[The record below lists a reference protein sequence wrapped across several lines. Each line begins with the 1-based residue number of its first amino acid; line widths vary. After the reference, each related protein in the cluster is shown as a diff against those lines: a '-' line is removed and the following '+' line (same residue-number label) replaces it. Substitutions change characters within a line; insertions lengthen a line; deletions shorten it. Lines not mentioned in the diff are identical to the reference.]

1 VISKKVV
8 KKGTTS
14 INNTVDEETQQAE
27 DDPQT
32 RANSEA
38 EEVEFEEG
46 VEMIEFEDD
55 EKIRRLA
62 YIEKKNMLVVLISVH
77 KGGFLRF
84 LDATTM
90 EETRKD
96 LYLEHVPI
104 SLSIDPD
111 ELNLS
116 VGLANGEVLYSSI
129 SAIFEE
135 EEPFE
140 EQADHKEHVMD
151 IQYVEG
157 HFGGLLVTIGLDQ
170 HLFIRNN
177 FQKKLTMELELDFY
191 PQNLLIDQENNKII
205 VGGINDDLDAYQ
217 LYEIEMNPFMRE
229 KKDGDDGEK
238 ELVPNFFPLEVIR

>member
-1 VISKKVV
+1 MVQAEQDKLKVIRAKTELLRKFDGFASFMLPIRTSGRRLLFVVEESHRTEQKGDQPVQIAESRLFCLDLDVLYPVEMADKPKNKSLFGSSMKNRQKRASLKRVRSKKVV
-8 KKGTTS
+8 KKGATS
-14 INNTVDEETQQAE
+14 LNNTVDEETQQAE
-27 DDPQT
+27 DDQQT

-46 VEMIEFEDD
+46 VEMIEFEDN

-62 YIEKKNMLVVLISVH
+62 YIEKKNMLVVLISIH

-84 LDATTM
+84 LDATSM

-129 SAIFEE
+129 
-135 EEPFE
+135 
-140 EQADHKEHVMD
+140 
-151 IQYVEG
+151 
-157 HFGGLLVTIGLDQ
+157 
-170 HLFIRNN
+170 
-177 FQKKLTMELELDFY
+177 
-191 PQNLLIDQENNKII
+191 
-205 VGGINDDLDAYQ
+205 
-217 LYEIEMNPFMRE
+217 
-229 KKDGDDGEK
+229 
-238 ELVPNFFPLEVIR
+238 